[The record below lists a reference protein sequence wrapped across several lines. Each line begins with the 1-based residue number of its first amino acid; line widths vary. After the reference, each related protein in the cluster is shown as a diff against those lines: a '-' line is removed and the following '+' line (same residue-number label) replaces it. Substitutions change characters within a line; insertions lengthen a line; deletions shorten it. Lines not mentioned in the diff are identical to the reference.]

1 MPMLTDAALGAGIAF
16 CIAVLTT
23 PVGVSGAVFLIPV
36 QISIL
41 HTPSPAVTPTNLL
54 YNLIAIPGALFRFHR
69 EQRLTSPLTRLLVL
83 GTLPGV
89 VIGAVIRVKLLDHAD
104 SFLLVVAV
112 VLIPLGAWLSFA
124 RTPRAAGPPDRDR
137 RRQIVL
143 LALGV
148 GTVGGIYGIGGGSIL
163 GPILVGLG
171 FSVFEVAPAALA
183 ATFLTSIAG
192 VLVFALL
199 SLGSHDVA
207 PDWTLGIGMGIGG
220 LAGAYFGARLQSQLP
235 EELLRRG
242 LGLLALALGLRYAVL
257 GLT

>member
-1 MPMLTDAALGAGIAF
+1 MLADAALGAGIAF

-23 PVGVSGAVFLIPV
+23 PVGVSGAVFLVPV
-36 QISIL
+36 QISLL

-54 YNLIAIPGALFRFHR
+54 YNLIAIPGALFQFHR
-69 EQRLTSPLTRLLVL
+69 ERRLASPLTRLLVL

-89 VIGAVIRVKLLDHAD
+89 VVGAVIRVKLLDHAD
-104 SFLLVVAV
+104 SFLLVVAA
-112 VLIPLGAWLSFA
+112 VLVPVGAWLTFA
-124 RTPRAAGPPDRDR
+124 SSPRAADPPDRDR
-137 RRQIVL
+137 RRQITL

-171 FSVFEVAPAALA
+171 FSVLEVAPAALA

-192 VLVFALL
+192 VLTFSLL
-199 SLGSHDVA
+199 SIGGSGDLA

-220 LAGAYFGARLQSQLP
+220 LAGAYFGARLQSRLP
-235 EELLRRG
+235 EEMLRRG

>member
-1 MPMLTDAALGAGIAF
+1 MLTDAALGAGIAF
-16 CIAVLTT
+16 CIAIFTT
-23 PVGVSGAVFLIPV
+23 PVGVSGAVFLVPV
-36 QISIL
+36 QISVL

-54 YNLIAIPGALFRFHR
+54 YNLIAIPGALLRFHR
-69 EQRLTSPLTRLLVL
+69 EQRLASPLTRLLVL

-104 SFLLVVAV
+104 SFLLIVAA
-112 VLIPLGAWLSFA
+112 VLVPLGAWLAFA
-124 RTPRAAGPPDRDR
+124 GTPRAAGPPDRGR
-137 RRQIVL
+137 RRRIVL

-171 FSVFEVAPAALA
+171 FSVLEVAPAALA

-192 VLVFALL
+192 VLTFSLL
-199 SLGSHDVA
+199 SIDGSGDLA
-207 PDWTLGIGMGIGG
+207 PDWALGIGMGLGG
-220 LAGAYFGARLQSQLP
+220 LAGAYLGARLQARLP

-242 LGLLALALGLRYAVL
+242 LGILALALGLRYAFL
-257 GLT
+257 ALT

>member
-1 MPMLTDAALGAGIAF
+1 MPTDAALGAGIAF
-16 CIAVLTT
+16 CIAVFTT
-23 PVGVSGAVFLIPV
+23 PVGVSGAVFLVPV
-36 QISIL
+36 QISVL
-41 HTPSPAVTPTNLL
+41 QTPSPALTPTNLL
-54 YNLIAIPGALFRFHR
+54 YNLIAIPGALLQFHR
-69 EQRLTSPLTRLLVL
+69 ERRLASPLTRLLVL

-89 VIGAVIRVKLLDHAD
+89 IAGAVIRVELLNRAD
-104 SFLLVVAV
+104 AFLLVVAS
-112 VLIPLGAWLSFA
+112 VLVPLGAWLVVA
-124 RTPRAAGPPDRDR
+124 RPPRAAAPPDRGR
-137 RRQIVL
+137 RQQIVL

-192 VLVFALL
+192 VLAFALL
-199 SLGSHDVA
+199 SIGGKDIA

-220 LAGAYFGARLQSQLP
+220 LLGAYVGARLQSRLP

-257 GLT
+257 VLT

>member
-1 MPMLTDAALGAGIAF
+1 MLTDAALGAGIAF
-16 CIAVLTT
+16 CVAVLTT
-23 PVGVSGAVFLIPV
+23 PVGVSGAVFLVPV
-36 QISIL
+36 QISVL

-54 YNLIAIPGALFRFHR
+54 YNLIAIPGALLQFHR
-69 EQRLTSPLTRLLVL
+69 EQRLVSPLTRLLVL

-104 SFLLVVAV
+104 SFLLVVAA
-112 VLIPLGAWLSFA
+112 VLIPLGAWLALAS
-124 RTPRAAGPPDRDR
+124 PPHAAGPPDRDR
-137 RRQIVL
+137 RRQITL

-192 VLVFALL
+192 VLTFSLL
-199 SLGSHDVA
+199 SIDGSGDLA
-207 PDWTLGIGMGIGG
+207 PDWALGIGMGLGG
-220 LAGAYFGARLQSQLP
+220 LAGAYLGARLQARLP

-242 LGLLALALGLRYAVL
+242 LGLLALALGLRYAVI